1 MRTMTFL
8 FFFAIVLIIYS
19 LANYYIFIRGWQA
32 LPQGSKIR
40 VYYLTAFLILA
51 SSYIVGR
58 ILEKIY
64 LSIASDIFV
73 WIGSFWLAAMLYLF
87 LAVLLIDIF
96 SLLNHWIF
104 KISFPAQMPLYTAL
118 TVFGLTVILLIY
130 GYINACNPRIKTLD
144 IKVDKKSSL
153 SQLSIVA
160 LSDIHLGTIVGR
172 QRFCRMVER
181 INHLEP
187 DLVLLAGDIVDE
199 DLAPVIRE
207 NLGEALTEIRAK
219 YGVYGITGNHE
230 YIGGVEPAAHY
241 LETHN
246 VRLLRDTTILIE
258 DAVYIVGRE
267 DRSISQ
273 FTNGR
278 RKPLK
283 SLLKSVDFN
292 FPIILMD
299 HQPFKLSEALNNKID
314 LQISGHTH
322 HGQIFPINFVTKAIY
337 EISWGYRKI
346 GPTHYYVSS
355 GAGTWGPPIRI
366 GNHPEI
372 VQLKLQFENEQGA
385 TYDALSRNHE

>member
-32 LPQGSKIR
+32 LPQDSKVRI
-40 VYYLTAFLILA
+40 YYLTIFLILA
-51 SSYIVGR
+51 ASYIVGR
-58 ILEKIY
+58 VLEKIY
-64 LSIASDIFV
+64 LSVVSDIFV

-96 SLLNHWIF
+96 RLLNHWVF
-104 KISFPAQMPLYTAL
+104 KISYPAQMPLYTAI
-118 TVFGLTVILLIY
+118 TVFSLTLILLIY
-130 GYINACNPRIKTLD
+130 GYINACNPQIKTLD
-144 IKVDKKSSL
+144 IKIDKKSKL
-153 SQLSIVA
+153 SGLSIVA
-160 LSDIHLGTIVGR
+160 VSDIHLGTIVDR
-172 QRFCRMVER
+172 KRFCRMVER
-181 INHLEP
+181 INSLEP

-207 NLGEALTEIRAK
+207 NIGEALTEISAK

-230 YIGGVEPAAHY
+230 YIGGVEQAAHY

-283 SLLKSVDFN
+283 SLLKSVDIN
-292 FPIILMD
+292 LPVILMD
-299 HQPFKLSEALNNKID
+299 HQPFQLEEARDNNID

-322 HGQIFPINFVTKAIY
+322 HGQIFPINFITNAIY
-337 EISWGYRKI
+337 EISWGYRII
-346 GPTHYYVSS
+346 GRTHYYVSS
-355 GAGTWGPPIRI
+355 GAGTWGPPIRT

-372 VQLKLQFENEQGA
+372 VQLKLQFENE
-385 TYDALSRNHE
+385 YDATKAEISRKQE